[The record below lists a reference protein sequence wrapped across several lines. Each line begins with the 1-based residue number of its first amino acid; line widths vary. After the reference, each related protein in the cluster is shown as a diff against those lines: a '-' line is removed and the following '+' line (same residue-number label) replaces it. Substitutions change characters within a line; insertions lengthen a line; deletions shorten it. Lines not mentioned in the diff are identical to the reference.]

1 MAGYANRVVRIAFPD
16 LTEEGEPELFI
27 TIKNPKVL
35 PPEELMASDI
45 EVDADGLPTDQ
56 KLAVQRSKEI
66 VASLVLAWRMY
77 DATGF
82 GLDEEGNP
90 KDQLPLPLPAT
101 PELVGKLPTEAI
113 QKINQTIT
121 ESINPT

>member
-1 MAGYANRVVRIAFPD
+1 PD